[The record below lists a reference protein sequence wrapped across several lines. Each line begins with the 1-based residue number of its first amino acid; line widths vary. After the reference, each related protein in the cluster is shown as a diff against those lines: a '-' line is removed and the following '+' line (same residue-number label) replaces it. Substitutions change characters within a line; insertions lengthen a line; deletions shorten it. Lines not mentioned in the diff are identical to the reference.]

1 MVTMDD
7 VARAAGVS
15 TMTVSNVLNGHKK
28 KVSDQTTRRVLHE
41 VARLGYV
48 PNSQARALSGGNS
61 GIVAVAYT
69 TGGEYPLSNPHDA
82 QFVGTVEA
90 AVNRSGRYLMIRS
103 SADAL
108 ETVAALRTWNVDGA
122 IFLGIIGDEARELM
136 EMLDIPAVFVDNYAD
151 DLPLDT
157 VNIDDY
163 RGGYLAGE
171 FLVQQGHKEIG
182 FLGPHRAEVGVMRER
197 WEGFRQALAEAGLA
211 VRPEHLWEMD
221 AHFDLGLELGLQL
234 AAGTPPTAIFATAD
248 ITALGVMRGLE
259 DGGLRVP
266 EDVSLLGFDDLEA
279 GRYASPQLSTIR
291 QDVSAKANLAVQ
303 MLVEQM
309 ADTDSDPARH
319 AQLPVELVVRESVRR
334 ID

>member
-28 KVSDQTTRRVLHE
+28 KVSDQTTRRVLRE

-61 GIVAVAYT
+61 GIVAVVYT
-69 TGGEYPLSNPHDA
+69 TGGEFPLSNPHDA

-103 SADAL
+103 SADVL

-122 IFLGIIGDEARELM
+122 IFLGIIGDEARELV
-136 EMLDIPAVFVDNYAD
+136 EQLAIPSVFVDNYAD

-171 FLVQQGHKEIG
+171 FLVQQGHREIG
-182 FLGPHRAEVGVMRER
+182 FLGPHRAAVGVLRER
-197 WEGFRQALAEAGLA
+197 WEGFRQALAEVGLE
-211 VRPEHLWEMD
+211 VRPEHLWEMNTR
-221 AHFDLGLELGLQL
+221 FDLGRKLGLEL
-234 AAGTPPTAIFATAD
+234 ASGTPPTAIFATAD
-248 ITALGVMRGLE
+248 ISALGVMRGLQ

-279 GRYASPQLSTIR
+279 GQCSSPQLSTIR
-291 QDVSAKANLAVQ
+291 QDVSAKADLAVQ

-309 ADTDSDPARH
+309 AGGDRGPVRH
-319 AQLPVELVVRESVRR
+319 VQLPVELVVRESVRR
-334 ID
+334 LG